1 MVTTNIVI
9 MKTEFVVIVT
19 PKLQVE
25 KITVKNLTVL
35 VDGLME
41 SVQNIVMSF
50 IGSRRQMATWTS
62 KNDPVS

>member
-50 IGSRRQMATWTS
+50 IGSRRQMAT
-62 KNDPVS
+62 